1 MGPTKV
7 YKTKYE
13 APHTIRG
20 MFGLTDTRN
29 STHGSGKINI
39 RLYCTSLFT
48 AYLFII
54 CVLIGIINTKKVNML
69 IKISLLVKN
78 KKIATSL

>member
-13 APHTIRG
+13 APDTIRG

-29 STHGSGKINI
+29 STHGSGKVKIYVQYFTIYLSFYSLKSSFKKKKKMLCNS
-39 RLYCTSLFT
+39 CSLFHVWST
-48 AYLFII
+48 
-54 CVLIGIINTKKVNML
+54 VNEDG
-69 IKISLLVKN
+69 
-78 KKIATSL
+78 